1 MEALL
6 KSLAQ
11 HSSEALLVLIAAVL
25 LLAIAHVR
33 LAGRHRRAGDRWK
46 ELLEGVRG
54 ENLESILTDH
64 LRDRL
69 RLQSDIQLLSDRI
82 HRLEEQLAQSK
93 RHLGMVRFDA
103 FEDVHGSQ
111 SFAMALYDD
120 QGNGA
125 VLSGIVGRS
134 DCRVYCKPLVSGRSE
149 RNLSQEEQRAIE
161 EATASRVKSIVSP

>member
-11 HSSEALLVLIAAVL
+11 HSPETLLVLIAAVF
-25 LLAIAHVR
+25 LLAIAHLR
-33 LAGRHRRAGDRWK
+33 LARRHRRAGDRWQ

-54 ENLESILTDH
+54 ENLEAILADH

-69 RLQSDIQLLSDRI
+69 RLQDDVQALRDRI
-82 HRLEEQLAQSK
+82 RRLEEQMAKSK
-93 RHLGMVRFDA
+93 RHLGMVRYDA
-103 FEDVHGSQ
+103 FEEVRGNQ

-120 QGNGA
+120 QGNGV
-125 VLSGIVGRS
+125 VLSGIVGRT

-161 EATASRVKSIVSP
+161 EATASGVKSIVSP

>member
-11 HSSEALLVLIAAVL
+11 HSAEALLVLVAAVL

-33 LAGRHRRAGDRWK
+33 MARRHRRGNDRWK

-54 ENLESILTDH
+54 ENLEAILADH

-69 RLQSDIQLLSDRI
+69 RLQADIQVLTDRI
-82 HRLEEQLAQSK
+82 GRLEEQLALSK

-111 SFAMALYDD
+111 SFAMALHDD
-120 QGNGA
+120 NGNGM